1 MSERRTET
9 TVNVYAGVPFN
20 NKYKDV
26 LFVSRETL
34 TSYLSQFEIGQSVT
48 SNRFEII
55 DETQAIIDL
64 TNDFECMNANYCK
77 VHRKIM
83 PETNEDVYE
92 YDSYYFVTRARQIA
106 TNVIRLYLELDVF
119 QTQFNKYDYNVNMQE
134 ELPEKIPQ
142 IKNSIITMTTNKEE
156 LTKAGHFYSNVE
168 KEMFNANITYSPF
181 INTGNECSIIIK
193 YIEEK
198 GGMESVAFLTRTHTQ
213 GVSPDPQKVYR
224 LFTNNKTQNNYFE
237 FSEFV
242 KTLTTSK
249 KIYDELNNAFNIE
262 ILGIYFVPSFYLAD
276 VFSQIETNSYKVFV
290 KDNASSTFYYIL
302 QSFSGLNFEHIIE
315 KTLTPQPN
323 TQMAVGTLENSI
335 LLEYNGN
342 SYNVKLRICAN
353 NDFNIRL
360 EANNKIIDVTN
371 AFELSLLA
379 SEYGSYMQQN
389 TNGFAIKN
397 VSKAVLSLAGV
408 ASGNPLSL
416 LTATQTLSE
425 FATEYGKIADLKKQP
440 PKIEVDASSGTGMA
454 LMRCIGVFENIP
466 INQNDIDKSIKYYGY
481 RLENLTSKNFYYQE
495 DPIYEEIP
503 GSNPPEYELTQ
514 HNFDYFQFSNVQVVG
529 ELPQTFQTQ
538 IEQMFL
544 SGIRIWYNA
553 NKFLQTI
560 ENKEIVQE

>member
-26 LFVSRETL
+26 LFVSHETL
-34 TSYLSQFEIGQSVT
+34 TTYLSQFEIGQSVT

-142 IKNSIITMTTNKEE
+142 IKNSIITMTTDEQE

-168 KEMFNANITYSPF
+168 KEMFNANITYTPF
-181 INTGNECSIIIK
+181 IDAGNECFVLIK
-193 YIEEK
+193 YIEEN
-198 GGMESVAFLTRTHTQ
+198 GGTESVAILTRTHTQ
-213 GVSPDPQKVYR
+213 GVSPDPQRFYR
-224 LFTNNKTQNNYFE
+224 LFSNDKTTSDYVL
-237 FSEFV
+237 FSEFAE
-242 KTLTTSK
+242 TLTNSK
-249 KIYDELNNAFNIE
+249 KIYDESNNAFNIS
-262 ILGIYFVPSFYLAD
+262 ILGIYFLPITYISS
-276 VFSQIETNSYKVFV
+276 VFSNIENNSYKIFV
-290 KDNASSTFYYIL
+290 KDNASATFYYIL

-315 KTLTPQPN
+315 KTLSPKAN

-342 SYNVKLRICAN
+342 SYNVKLRICMN
-353 NDFNIRL
+353 NDFNVRL
-360 EANNKIIDVTN
+360 EANNKIIDVTKS
-371 AFELSLLA
+371 FELSLLA

-389 TNGFAIKN
+389 ANGFAIKN

-466 INQNDIDKSIKYYGY
+466 INKNDIDVSIKYYGY

-495 DPIYEEIP
+495 EPIYERIP
-503 GSNPPEYELTQ
+503 GSNPPQYELIQ
-514 HNFDYFQFSNVQVVG
+514 HNFDYYQFSNVQVIG

-538 IEQMFL
+538 IETMLL
-544 SGIRIWYNA
+544 SGVRVWYNA